1 MFFLN
6 NMNISCAL
14 IFILFYFIFKRI
26 EYFVFIDLIYF
37 IVVMRGDNFCCIL
50 PVYCVSPFDYLLS
63 IKLMSLEFVALFYFI
78 LQTCI
83 VCCITIGP
91 F

>member
-1 MFFLN
+1 
-6 NMNISCAL
+6 
-14 IFILFYFIFKRI
+14 
-26 EYFVFIDLIYF
+26 
-37 IVVMRGDNFCCIL
+37 MRGDNFCCIL

>member
-6 NMNISCAL
+6 NMNISYAL

-26 EYFVFIDLIYF
+26 EYFVLIYF

-63 IKLMSLEFVALFYFI
+63 IKLMSSEFVALFYFI

-83 VCCITIGP
+83 VCCITIGL